1 MNKVTELRK
10 LQEELL
16 KLKDKLFIHSS
27 CVTERFL
34 KSAPKHQ
41 GQGGILKE
49 ESWAGD
55 IGPHSDLDYSLM
67 PPLKGR
73 PLPTP

>member
-1 MNKVTELRK
+1 MNKVTELHK

-16 KLKDKLFIHSS
+16 KLMDKLFGHSS

-34 KSAPKHQ
+34 KSTPKHQ
-41 GQGGILKE
+41 GQDWIFKE

-55 IGPHSDLDYSLM
+55 IGLHSDLDYSLM
-67 PPLKGR
+67 PPLKGK